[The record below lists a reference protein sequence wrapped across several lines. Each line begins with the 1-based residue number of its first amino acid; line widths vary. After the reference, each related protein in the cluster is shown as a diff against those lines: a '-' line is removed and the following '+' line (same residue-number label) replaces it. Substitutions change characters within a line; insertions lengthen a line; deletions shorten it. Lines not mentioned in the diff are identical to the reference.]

1 MTIIGAIIAGGQ
13 SSRMGG
19 REKAFLELDSKPVIL
34 HVIEQ
39 FEPQVDQLVINANG
53 EPARFSEFGLEVV
66 PDVLTSFDDAACGYC
81 MQHFNLRK
89 DVGGDVLVTVPS
101 DTPFLPFDLA
111 AKLLENT
118 MASGAAI
125 AASGGQEHYII
136 GAWKTELLDDLDRA
150 IAKDGLF
157 RVKDWAHRVS
167 AQKVEWPVEPHDP
180 FFNVNT
186 PEDLLRAQQILE
198 GFPMKQKII
207 GVAGFK
213 NAGKTTLVEKLV
225 VDLTA
230 RGFRISTVKHAHHS
244 FDIDHEGRDSFR
256 HRKAGA
262 TEVAV
267 VSSGRWALIHELRN
281 EAEPNLEDILTEAG
295 TLRSRHR

>member
-1 MTIIGAIIAGGQ
+1 MKIIGAIIAGGK

-53 EPARFSEFGLEVV
+53 DAARFSEFGLDVV
-66 PDVLTSFDDAACGYC
+66 PDVLTSLTTPLAGLHAVLRFAKNVDAG
-81 MQHFNLRK
+81 
-89 DVGGDVLVTVPS
+89 VLVTVPS

-118 MASGAAI
+118 MVSGAAI

-136 GAWKTELLDDLDRA
+136 GAWKTELLDDLERA

-157 RVKDWAHRVS
+157 RVKDWAHRAS
-167 AQKVEWPVEPHDP
+167 AQTVEWPVEPYDP

-186 PEDLLRAQQILE
+186 PEDLLRAQQIL
-198 GFPMKQKII
+198 K
-207 GVAGFK
+207 
-213 NAGKTTLVEKLV
+213 
-225 VDLTA
+225 
-230 RGFRISTVKHAHHS
+230 
-244 FDIDHEGRDSFR
+244 
-256 HRKAGA
+256 
-262 TEVAV
+262 
-267 VSSGRWALIHELRN
+267 SSQ
-281 EAEPNLEDILTEAG
+281 
-295 TLRSRHR
+295 